1 MPKTHSCPLCGAPL
15 SPDRFAEVMQA
26 HRGMER
32 QLQRLRAA
40 EARATA
46 DLAKARAQARKTA
59 ARAKRRAAQQVEA
72 ERRRTADRLKKHQ
85 QAANTLRARIEELE
99 QRLKRGETAQS
110 EGLLEERALLAFLRS
125 HFKADRFAHPGKGG
139 DILQEVCTDTGD
151 CAGRLLY
158 EVKRTQ
164 QWANSHLRQAAEAR
178 VAREADIAIL
188 VTNRFPAKQPHF
200 FVERDVLVISP
211 LGLLAIVHTA
221 REGLLNAHG
230 LRVSGSA
237 KQRAVRAIYDYL
249 AGGPYLTHVR
259 RIAQHLTDLEALFH
273 KEISGHRKVWDSRLH
288 HYRGLATGFGSVHDA
303 LRSLIAPVADSAELQ
318 LRPAKALLPA
328 FHSSAHGPNRRP
340 RT

>member
-1 MPKTHSCPLCGAPL
+1 MAKSYTCPLCGTPL
-15 SPDRFAEVMQA
+15 SPDRFAAVMQA

-32 QLQRLRAA
+32 QLERLRRA

-46 DLAKARAQARKTA
+46 ELKRARDQARETT
-59 ARAKRRAAQQVEA
+59 ARAKRRAAEQVET
-72 ERRRTADRLKKHQ
+72 ERRRAADRLKKHQ

-110 EGLLEERALLAFLRS
+110 EGLLEERALLAFLKS
-125 HFKADRFAHPGKGG
+125 HFRGDRFAHPGKGG
-139 DILQEVCTDTGD
+139 DILQEVCNDSGD

-164 QWANSHLRQAAEAR
+164 QWANSHVRQAAEAR

-188 VTNRFPAKQPHF
+188 VTNRFPAKRPHF

-230 LRVSGSA
+230 LRVSGNA

-273 KEISGHRKVWDSRLH
+273 KEISGHRKMWDSRLD
-288 HYRGLATGFGSVHDA
+288 HYRGLATRFGSVHDA
-303 LRSLIAPVADSAELQ
+303 LRSLIAPVTDSEAPH

-328 FHSSAHGPNRRP
+328 FHSPAHGSNRRP
-340 RT
+340 RA